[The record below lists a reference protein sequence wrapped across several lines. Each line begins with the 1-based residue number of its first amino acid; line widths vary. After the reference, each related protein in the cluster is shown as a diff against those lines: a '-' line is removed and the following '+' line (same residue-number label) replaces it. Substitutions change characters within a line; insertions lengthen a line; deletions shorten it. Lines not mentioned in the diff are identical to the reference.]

1 MTTPLQTP
9 RSVQS
14 QSGAATPR
22 NHSASRVSARSRS
35 GGERVGGVAFG
46 RHTPQRKQQW
56 EVHQI
61 HGDDSPSVLSQQR
74 QKAIPL
80 HVVTIDEINSIDSLT
95 VGGPSGSVRLE
106 RYTPAVGPKSTA
118 HVGKLPYSLQEPV
131 TVVIENGLIEVKKTS
146 LPPVTGGTSAGATAS
161 DIICSL
167 PLDALSKVEL
177 TTGGLSCFGRE
188 GLELMFTIHAQSKQ
202 VMLYKYLHAKI
213 KGVIP
218 ATTAELTAIQQRKAE
233 EEALPTA
240 NAGSVTI
247 IKEVSNKVRLRVASA
262 SQQRSSSRIGA
273 DESTAAGINGHQDYS
288 QNGLSAPRSNGTAT
302 PQAVPPEGASGASAT
317 PTPVAASDDR
327 QHRREV
333 LYAQL
338 REIRLREAARNNPS
352 A

>member
-1 MTTPLQTP
+1 
-9 RSVQS
+9 
-14 QSGAATPR
+14 
-22 NHSASRVSARSRS
+22 
-35 GGERVGGVAFG
+35 VAFG

-56 EVHQI
+56 EAHQI
-61 HGDDSPSVLSQQR
+61 HGDDSSPSLIAQQR
-74 QKAIPL
+74 QKSIPL

-131 TVVIENGLIEVKKTS
+131 TVVIENGLTEVKKTS
-146 LPPVTGGTSAGATAS
+146 SPPATSGNSTTGATAVS

-188 GLELMFTIHAQSKQ
+188 GLELMFTIHAQNKQ

-218 ATTAELTAIQQRKAE
+218 ATTAELSAIQQRKAE

-247 IKEVSNKVRLRVASA
+247 IKEVSNRVRLRVASA
-262 SQQRSSSRIGA
+262 SSQQRSRIGA
-273 DESTAAGINGHQDYS
+273 DESNGQPADFS
-288 QNGLSAPRSNGTAT
+288 QNGHSAPRTNGTAT
-302 PQAVPPEGASGASAT
+302 PQAVPPAEAASGTNAT
-317 PTPVAASDDR
+317 PAPVAASDDR

-338 REIRLREAARNNPS
+338 REIRLREAARNNP